1 MNITK
6 VQRIDLAKI
15 RSDHSVSQKDL
26 AEKLGVKQSF
36 LSNIERGRSPLPPE
50 KLDKIIE
57 IFDIENIDIYYIED
71 IGSSNMSKSQ
81 SDNTN
86 SIINDSA
93 IFEKFVGVMEKMT
106 EAKYAN
112 ETEALSRIERLQDRN
127 DFLNSQV
134 DELRKD
140 LTRLLHENFALK
152 EILIKNGIDYE
163 TRQYYDNV

>member
-1 MNITK
+1 M
-6 VQRIDLAKI
+6 QRVDLAKI
-15 RSDHSVSQKDL
+15 RSDYSISQKDL

-57 IFDIENIDIYYIED
+57 IFEIEDIDSYYIED
-71 IGSSNMSKSQ
+71 IGNNSVSKSQ

-93 IFEKFVGVMEKMT
+93 IFEKFVGIMEKMT

-112 ETEALSRIERLQDRN
+112 ESEALSRIERLQDRN

-140 LTRLLHENFALK
+140 LTRLLHENFVLK
-152 EILIKNGIDYE
+152 ELLIKNGIDYE
-163 TRQYYDNV
+163 TKQNHNNV

>member
-1 MNITK
+1 M
-6 VQRIDLAKI
+6 QRVDLAKI
-15 RSDHSVSQKDL
+15 RSDYSISQKDL

-57 IFDIENIDIYYIED
+57 IFGIEDIDSYYIED
-71 IGSSNMSKSQ
+71 IGNNSVSKSQ

-93 IFEKFVGVMEKMT
+93 IFEKFVGIMEKMT

-112 ETEALSRIERLQDRN
+112 ESEALSRIERLQDRN

-152 EILIKNGIDYE
+152 ELLIKNGIDYE
-163 TRQYYDNV
+163 TKQNHNNV

>member
-1 MNITK
+1 M
-6 VQRIDLAKI
+6 QRVDLAKI
-15 RSDHSVSQKDL
+15 RSDYSISQKDL

-57 IFDIENIDIYYIED
+57 IFEIEDIDSYYIED
-71 IGSSNMSKSQ
+71 IGNNSVSKSQ

-93 IFEKFVGVMEKMT
+93 IFEKFVGIMEKMT

-112 ETEALSRIERLQDRN
+112 ESEALSRIERLQDRN

-152 EILIKNGIDYE
+152 ELLIKNGIDYE
-163 TRQYYDNV
+163 TKQNHNNV

>member
-1 MNITK
+1 M
-6 VQRIDLAKI
+6 QRIDLAKI

-93 IFEKFVGVMEKMT
+93 IFEKFVGVKQRSLCRGDT
-106 EAKYAN
+106 GI
-112 ETEALSRIERLQDRN
+112 SR
-127 DFLNSQV
+127 FQV
-134 DELRKD
+134 YKVGSYG
-140 LTRLLHENFALK
+140 ASS
-152 EILIKNGIDYE
+152 GM
-163 TRQYYDNV
+163 

>member
-1 MNITK
+1 MRR
-6 VQRIDLAKI
+6 VDLAKI
-15 RSDHSVSQKDL
+15 RSDYSISQKDL

-57 IFDIENIDIYYIED
+57 IFEIEDIDSYYIED
-71 IGSSNMSKSQ
+71 IGNNSVSKSQ

-93 IFEKFVGVMEKMT
+93 IFEKFVGIMEKMT

-112 ETEALSRIERLQDRN
+112 ESEALSRIERLQDRN

-152 EILIKNGIDYE
+152 ELLIKNGIDYE
-163 TRQYYDNV
+163 TKQNHNNV

>member
-1 MNITK
+1 M
-6 VQRIDLAKI
+6 QRVDLAKI
-15 RSDHSVSQKDL
+15 RSDYSISQKDL

-57 IFDIENIDIYYIED
+57 IFEIEDIDSYYIED
-71 IGSSNMSKSQ
+71 IGNNSVSKSQ

-93 IFEKFVGVMEKMT
+93 IFEKFVGIMEKMT
-106 EAKYAN
+106 EAKNAN
-112 ETEALSRIERLQDRN
+112 ESEALSRIERLQDRN

-152 EILIKNGIDYE
+152 ELLIKNGIDYE
-163 TRQYYDNV
+163 TKQNHDNV

>member
-1 MNITK
+1 M
-6 VQRIDLAKI
+6 QRVDLAKI
-15 RSDHSVSQKDL
+15 RSDYSISQKDL

-57 IFDIENIDIYYIED
+57 IFEIEDIDSYYIED
-71 IGSSNMSKSQ
+71 IGNNGVSKSQ

-93 IFEKFVGVMEKMT
+93 IFEKFVRIMEKMT
-106 EAKYAN
+106 EAKNAN
-112 ETEALSRIERLQDRN
+112 ESEALSRIERLQDRN

-152 EILIKNGIDYE
+152 ELLIKNGIDYE
-163 TRQYYDNV
+163 TKQNHDNV